1 MKRQCQVCL
10 LVLAFI
16 CLTTFVESSK
26 QSYYK
31 LLGVDEK
38 ASKQEIKKAFRKLAV
53 HYHPD
58 KNDSPDAEE
67 KFREIAEAYEVLSD
81 DDKRRQ
87 YDMSGGS
94 GKNNFNFGEHTHAR
108 NWDFN
113 FDDLFKQFES
123 DIFGGDNMKNHFSG
137 HFARHFNNHV
147 DTGADF
153 GFDDLFG
160 HAEDFGHVFSDS
172 FDMSGSSMFK
182 QQRSQKC
189 STVTQ
194 KIGNTVTTYT
204 QCS

>member
-1 MKRQCQVCL
+1 MNTRICFV
-10 LVLAFI
+10 VLAFI
-16 CLTTFVESSK
+16 CLKTLVESSK
-26 QSYYK
+26 QSYYEV
-31 LLGVDEK
+31 LGVDKK

-67 KFREIAEAYEVLSD
+67 MFRKIAEAYEVLSD
-81 DDKRRQ
+81 EEKRRH
-87 YDMSGGS
+87 YDRSGGS
-94 GKNNFNFGEHTHAR
+94 DQNNFNFGENTHAR

-123 DIFGGDNMKNHFSG
+123 DIFGGDHMKNHFSG

-160 HAEDFGHVFSDS
+160 NGDGFGNVFSDS
-172 FDMSGSSMFK
+172 FDMSGGSFR

>member
-1 MKRQCQVCL
+1 MKRQYQVCL

-16 CLTTFVESSK
+16 CLKTFVESSK

-31 LLGVDEK
+31 VLGVDEK

-67 KFREIAEAYEVLSD
+67 KFREIAEAYEILSD

-94 GKNNFNFGEHTHAR
+94 GQNNFNFGENTHAR

-123 DIFGGDNMKNHFSG
+123 DIFGGDHMKNHFSG

-153 GFDDLFG
+153 GFDDFFG
-160 HAEDFGHVFSDS
+160 HAEGFGNVFADS

>member
-1 MKRQCQVCL
+1 MKHHNRLCL
-10 LVLAFI
+10 LMLAFI
-16 CLTTFVESSK
+16 CLETIVESSK
-26 QSYYK
+26 ESYYK
-31 LLGVDEK
+31 ILGVDKK
-38 ASKQEIKKAFRKLAV
+38 ASKQDIKKAFRKLAV

-81 DDKRRQ
+81 DEKRRH
-87 YDMSGGS
+87 YDMNGGS
-94 GKNNFNFGEHTHAR
+94 GQTFNYGENTHAR

-123 DIFGGDNMKNHFSG
+123 DIFGGDHMKNHFSG
-137 HFARHFNNHV
+137 HFSNHFKNHV
-147 DTGADF
+147 DSGAHF
-153 GFDDLFG
+153 AFDDFFG
-160 HAEDFGHVFSDS
+160 GEKDFDNFFGTGFGDL
-172 FDMSGSSMFK
+172 SGGSTFK
-182 QQRSQKC
+182 QKSQKC

>member
-1 MKRQCQVCL
+1 M
-10 LVLAFI
+10 
-16 CLTTFVESSK
+16 
-26 QSYYK
+26 
-31 LLGVDEK
+31 LGVDKK

-94 GKNNFNFGEHTHAR
+94 GQNYNFSENSHAR
-108 NWDFN
+108 HWDFN
-113 FDDLFKQFES
+113 FDDLFKHFEG
-123 DIFGGDNMKNHFSG
+123 DIFEGDHMKNHFGG
-137 HFARHFNNHV
+137 HFRSHFKNHV

-153 GFDDLFG
+153 GFDDFFG
-160 HAEDFGHVFSDS
+160 GAEGFGNFFGDS
-172 FDMSGSSMFK
+172 FGDIAGASTFK
-182 QQRSQKC
+182 QKSQKC